1 MLQAVYCCF
10 TNHSKI
16 QWLQTAIYL
25 ACYFIPQEFWKSS
38 VVRFSLLYLV
48 STGMTRA
55 GRLIST
61 MASSFI
67 RVAPWCSLTS
77 VHTVSFSKASL
88 CGIGLWWFQASH
100 VFYMVVGFQEAED
113 RRCWTSKGLCPGWS
127 IICTI
132 VYWSKQSKDP
142 HSGKGMLGLDLF
154 MG

>member
-10 TNHSKI
+10 TNHSKT

-25 ACYFIPQEFWKSS
+25 ACYFIPQEFRKSS
-38 VVRFSLLYLV
+38 VVRFSLLHLV
-48 STGMTRA
+48 STGMTSWKINFHN
-55 GRLIST
+55 GFFIHTCST
-61 MASSFI
+61 LVLLDF
-67 RVAPWCSLTS
+67 P
-77 VHTVSFSKASL
+77 TVSFSKASL
-88 CGIGLWWFQASH
+88 CGVGLWWFQASH

-142 HSGKGMLGLDLF
+142 HSGKGMVGLDLF